1 MIYNVVLVS
10 DVHKSDSVTH
20 IKNESLWKEVSRR
33 KKPREHEK
41 YTKC

>member
-10 DVHKSDSVTH
+10 DVHKSDSVAH
-20 IKNESLWKEVSRR
+20 IKNESLLKEVSRR
-33 KKPREHEK
+33 EKPTEHEK